1 MNSNDERNNFT
12 NDELS
17 DSEKEMLRL
26 YEEEA
31 LADDF
36 VNDEALFYNIYK

>member
-1 MNSNDERNNFT
+1 MNSNDENKFV

-17 DSEKEMLRL
+17 DFEKEMLRL

-31 LADDF
+31 LVDDF

>member
-1 MNSNDERNNFT
+1 MNSNDENKFV

>member
-12 NDELS
+12 NNELS

-26 YEEEA
+26 YEEET